1 MFISEN
7 LSLNEKGH
15 LTLNGMD
22 TVELAKEFK
31 TPLYLMDE
39 NLIRKNMRMYK
50 ESIEHCYGGNGLVCY
65 ASKAFSCKH
74 IYRVAQEE
82 GIGVDVVSMGELY
95 TALQGGVNPENIC
108 YHGNNKSCDELAFAL
123 ENHVGRIVCDA
134 LSELD
139 LLDKLAAQMSKKP
152 RVLLRI
158 CPGVDAHT
166 HEFIKTGG
174 IDSKFGFAIETGDA
188 IKAAKYAAAKTHINF
203 SGVHCHI
210 GSQIFELEPFSHTAN
225 IMVSFMAEVKKET
238 GITLK
243 DLNLGGGFGI
253 KYTEKDTPLPYD
265 KYMEAVSAELKSVCA
280 KYSMEPPFVIIEP
293 GRSIVGSAGVT
304 LYTVGPIKK
313 IENVRT
319 YVSIDGG
326 MTDNIR
332 FALYGAEYDFV
343 IANKANQPK
352 TMVAAIA
359 GHCCESGD
367 LLSKNAEI
375 QQCEQGDILAVL
387 ATGAYNYSMSS
398 NYNRLQ
404 KPAVVMLYNNK
415 ASIAVKRETLEDIV
429 RNDI

>member
-50 ESIEHCYGGNGLVCY
+50 KSIEHCYGGNGLVCY

-95 TALQGGVNPENIC
+95 TALQGGINPENIC
-108 YHGNNKSCDELAFAL
+108 YHGNNKSYDELVFAL

-139 LLDKLAAQMSKKP
+139 LLDKLAAKMNKKP
-152 RVLLRI
+152 CILLRI

-166 HEFIKTGG
+166 HDFIKTGG

-253 KYTEKDTPLPYD
+253 KYTEKDSPLPYD

-280 KYSMEPPFVIIEP
+280 KYNMEPPFVIIEP

-415 ASIAVKRETLEDIV
+415 ATVAVKRETLEDIV